1 MRERKITTCPSRV
14 NPLFCSFYI
23 PDHKKKQHYK
33 NTPLNSKTSFLSAVR
48 ICLVKQTEL
57 LVGFYFANK
66 STNPGVPMDT
76 HTFRMRILLSARCA
90 YIIPPVTTLEPSS
103 VGHSSATVRGNRNK
117 SRQAPL
123 RPVLLSFS
131 FFTSVSFCTTT
142 VYVWSCASDAP
153 LLRRPVSIKDSLLPN
168 RTTLARSVR
177 YILSALSLH

>member
-23 PDHKKKQHYK
+23 PDHKKQHYK

-57 LVGFYFANK
+57 LVAFYFANK

-76 HTFRMRILLSARCA
+76 HAFGMRILSAARCA
-90 YIIPPVTTLEPSS
+90 YINPPVTTLEASS
-103 VGHSSATVRGNRNK
+103 VGHSSATVRGNRDK
-117 SRQAPL
+117 SRQAPW

-131 FFTSVSFCTTT
+131 FLTSVSFCTAT
-142 VYVWSCASDAP
+142 VYVWSSASDAP
-153 LLRRPVSIKDSLLPN
+153 LLRRPVYQRFTSPEQNHS
-168 RTTLARSVR
+168 RSV
-177 YILSALSLH
+177 S